1 MFRARNVAFC
11 LVSIFLAGQVR
22 ADDLD
27 RIKAQ
32 NDLKSQKLIADVN
45 TALAQS
51 RTLEPIEAREALR
64 KVLARLEDD
73 LTLTERQRT
82 SLIQQVRNRLRAVIQ
97 AARVQE
103 EADEAAAK
111 KEVVK
116 SRPVDRT
123 TSGSGG
129 ERQGS
134 GKASDTAKDFIKN
147 AKDRLDS
154 VKNSKTRKE
163 KGLLDNQLEI
173 DRSAS
178 MVMEQRI
185 TPRFL
190 AATERRQQK
199 LTAKEKALLKM
210 LNSTLSVDFK
220 DTTLKEALE
229 LIQEKT
235 NNQWPIFLDEGSL
248 KEANIE
254 SDEPVTFKVKK
265 ATVRTILKKIL
276 ADKGLTYVIKEAT
289 IQVVTPQKAREM
301 MVVRTYPIGD
311 LMGAPNP
318 LFDPFGIQQVA
329 AVNALI
335 NVIKT
340 TIEPSIW
347 EQGGTIT
354 FFPPGSLIIRA
365 PAELHY
371 QMGFGGGYGRKD

>member
-1 MFRARNVAFC
+1 M
-11 LVSIFLAGQVR
+11 
-22 ADDLD
+22 
-27 RIKAQ
+27 
-32 NDLKSQKLIADVN
+32 
-45 TALAQS
+45 
-51 RTLEPIEAREALR
+51 LE
-64 KVLARLEDD
+64 
-73 LTLTERQRT
+73 
-82 SLIQQVRNRLRAVIQ
+82 
-97 AARVQE
+97 
-103 EADEAAAK
+103 
-111 KEVVK
+111 
-116 SRPVDRT
+116 
-123 TSGSGG
+123 
-129 ERQGS
+129 
-134 GKASDTAKDFIKN
+134 
-147 AKDRLDS
+147 
-154 VKNSKTRKE
+154 
-163 KGLLDNQLEI
+163 LLD
-173 DRSAS
+173 
-178 MVMEQRI
+178 
-185 TPRFL
+185 
-190 AATERRQQK
+190 RQQK

-235 NNQWPIFLDEGSL
+235 NNALPIFLDEGSL

-254 SDEPVTFKVKK
+254 SDEPVTFKVRK

-301 MVVRTYPIGD
+301 MVVRTYPVGD
-311 LMGAPNP
+311 LLGSNNP
-318 LFDPFGIQQVA
+318 FLDPFGFQQLA
-329 AVNALI
+329 AINALI